1 MKTICHWVYTI
12 EVFKC
17 NLLLSKFPI
26 MVKYYACRV
35 GESIKNSHFDKTF
48 HTPIVKKDYQNI
60 RWAVNE
66 GSIYK

>member
-1 MKTICHWVYTI
+1 MKTVCHWVYTI
-12 EVFKC
+12 EDFKC
-17 NLLLSKFPI
+17 NI

-60 RWAVNE
+60 RWVVNE